1 MRIAIVNDLPL
12 AVEALRRVVGSV
24 SGYEVAWVATD
35 GEAAVRACVADVPDL
50 ILMDLIMPR
59 MDGVE
64 ATRLIMQRA
73 PCAILVVTATVGGHA
88 TKVFEAMGA
97 GALDA
102 VDTPVLGLSGETAGA
117 APLLAKIAMLGRL
130 TGRAKSRALD
140 VPAQGTVDRGEAPG
154 ALPLVAIGASTGGP
168 AALMRILSRLPQG
181 VPAALAIVQHVDAHF
196 APGLAAWLSRETG
209 HDVRIARAGDRPAQ
223 GMVAMASTNDHLV
236 LTRDTGF
243 AYTAHPADYAY
254 RPSVDVFFHS
264 LIHAWT
270 GPIVAVLLTGMGSD
284 GAQGLLTLRRAGWHT
299 IAQDQA
305 TSVVYG
311 MPKAAAALRAAVDI
325 LPLDHIAPAIV
336 SAVRSAESIRLRTR
350 SRQ

>member
-24 SGYEVAWVATD
+24 AGYEVAWVAAD
-35 GEAAVRACVADVPDL
+35 GEAAVRACAADVPDL
-50 ILMDLIMPR
+50 ILMDLMMPR

-64 ATRLIMQRA
+64 ATRLIMQRT

-102 VDTPVLGLSGETAGA
+102 VDTPALGRSGETAGA

-140 VPAQGTVDRGEAPG
+140 ALVPG
-154 ALPLVAIGASTGGP
+154 APDRADAAGAPPLVAIGASTGGP
-168 AALMRILSRLPQG
+168 AALMRILGRLPRS
-181 VPAALAIVQHVDAHF
+181 VPAALVIVQHVDEHF

-209 HDVRIARAGDRPAQ
+209 HDVTIARAGERPTQ
-223 GMVAMASTNDHLV
+223 GVVTMASTNDHLV
-236 LTRDTGF
+236 LTRDAGF
-243 AYTAHPADYAY
+243 AYTTHPADYAY

-264 LIHAWT
+264 LVHAWA

-284 GAQGLLTLRRAGWHT
+284 GAQGLLTLRRSGWHT

-325 LPLDHIAPAIV
+325 LPLDQIAPAIV
-336 SAVRSAESIRLRTR
+336 SAVRCAESATLPHR
-350 SRQ
+350 SRR